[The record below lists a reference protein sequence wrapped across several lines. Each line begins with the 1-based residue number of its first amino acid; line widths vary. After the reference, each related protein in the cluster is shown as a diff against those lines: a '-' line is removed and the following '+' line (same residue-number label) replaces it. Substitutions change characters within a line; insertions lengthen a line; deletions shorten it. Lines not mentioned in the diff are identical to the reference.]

1 MKLIINFEIFTNPQ
15 FQNHK
20 KIKVNIK
27 VKINN
32 DVSNN
37 MIKLSYDLK
46 AVPLVLALDLVG
58 LWQCF

>member
-37 MIKLSYDLK
+37 MINFFYNLK
-46 AVPLVLALDLVG
+46 TVPLVLALDLVG

>member
-46 AVPLVLALDLVG
+46 AVPLVLALDL
-58 LWQCF
+58 